1 MGSRLKSLRVAL
13 LVSCAFAASGALAQ
27 APSNEEL
34 YKLVMGLKAEQE
46 KLREEN
52 RRVKAEADE
61 ARNELRRLR
70 GEQKATSAKVDAVA
84 KAAPAAKGGVA
95 AAVAAAAAAADPCAA
110 YGPGYRS
117 VSVSGTC
124 VRVGGYARVEGNYT
138 PQQKV
143 YQLEDVYANGR
154 TLQRTGTLIVG
165 QDGNLQDTTG
175 TDIRGRADLDAVTS
189 TSFGDARVSLKLRLQ
204 SISGSRTAKI
214 ENNGVYGYAP
224 APGIEL
230 RVVPE
235 AVFMSLAGFTVGI
248 APSNYA
254 LMPTSMYTG
263 TPWAQYTNGVAQ
275 VAYKYDFGS
284 GLSVTGALE
293 RAQDWAYNMSWNR
306 PSTAINYVAN
316 VKWEQ
321 AWGWIALQGVINGNS
336 VEVANAYEQ
345 GQAPAPL
352 DPGAV
357 GLYGSAASGQKR
369 YNGGAVGA
377 TANFK
382 LRPLGE
388 RDQLWLTANYANGN
402 LGALLAAGGLSNIS
416 NSNNGSLLGGILRVD
431 QNMMIV
437 SGTGEAASP
446 YPNPRAPA
454 ASPYQVK
461 NVTGFNIAAMMT
473 HYWSERWRSN
483 FNAGYVQIDPP
494 KSLAYDG
501 AGAQKDNNPIP
512 MWGRGQ
518 LYSFAGSLIY
528 SIAENWD
535 VGAEVG
541 YAMLRNQV
549 QNAPQVWEVMPEQ
562 VTPATPVQQGQGKMP
577 GLSPNNAIFK
587 LRMERTF

>member
-1 MGSRLKSLRVAL
+1 MRSPLEIFRFAL
-13 LVSCAFAASGALAQ
+13 LVSCAVSASGAFAQ

-84 KAAPAAKGGVA
+84 KAAPVSKGGVA
-95 AAVAAAAAAADPCAA
+95 AVVATADPCLA

-117 VSVSGTC
+117 VSTSGTC
-124 VRVGGYARVEGNYT
+124 VRIGGYARVEAQFT
-138 PQQKV
+138 PQQSI
-143 YQLEDVYANGR
+143 YALDAVNPPNR
-154 TLQRTGTLIVG
+154 FNATRNGTLEQVTN
-165 QDGNLQDTTG
+165 GNSLDTFG
-175 TDIRGRADLDAVTS
+175 TEVRGRADLDVITP
-189 TSFGDARVSLKLRLQ
+189 TSFGEARASVKIRVSSLTGTR
-204 SISGSRTAKI
+204 AAVI
-214 ENNGVYGYAP
+214 ENNAGYAFD
-224 APGIEL
+224 PGVLL
-230 RVVPE
+230 RAVPE
-235 AVFMSLAGFTVGI
+235 AAFMSLAGFTVGI

-275 VAYKYDFGS
+275 IAYRYDFGS
-284 GLSVTGALE
+284 GLSLTGALE
-293 RAQDWAYNMSWNR
+293 RAKDWAYSNLTANR
-306 PSTAINYVAN
+306 PSTAINVVAN
-316 VKWEQ
+316 AKWEQ
-321 AWGWIALQGVINGNS
+321 QWGWLALQGVWGGNA
-336 VEVANAYEQ
+336 VEKGDIYTGPQ
-345 GQAPAPL
+345 QPGPL
-352 DPGAV
+352 DPGVV
-357 GLYGSAASGQKR
+357 GLYGGEGDGFKR
-369 YNGGAVGA
+369 YNAYAVGA

-382 LRPLGE
+382 LRALGE
-388 RDQLWLTANYANGN
+388 RDQMWLTANYANGN

-416 NSNNGSLLGGILRVD
+416 TQNNGTLFGGILRVD
-431 QNMMIV
+431 QNMMVV
-437 SGTGEAASP
+437 SGTGDPAIVGR
-446 YPNPRAPA
+446 PNSV

-461 NVTGFNIAAMMT
+461 NVTGFNIAAMLT
-473 HYWSERWRSN
+473 HYWTDRWRSN

-494 KSLAYDG
+494 RSLAYDG
-501 AGAQKDNNPIP
+501 QGAQRDNNPIP

-549 QNAPQVWEVMPEQ
+549 QNAPQNWEIMPQ
-562 VTPATPVQQGQGKMP
+562 NGPASQAIKGTGQLP
-577 GLSPNNAIFK
+577 GLNPNNAIFK
-587 LRMERTF
+587 MRMERTF

>member
-1 MGSRLKSLRVAL
+1 MRSPLKIFRFAL
-13 LVSCAFAASGALAQ
+13 LVYCAVSASGAFAQ

-84 KAAPAAKGGVA
+84 KAAPVSKGGVA
-95 AAVAAAAAAADPCAA
+95 SAVATADPCLA

-117 VSVSGTC
+117 VSTSGTC
-124 VRVGGYARVEGNYT
+124 VRIGGYARVEGNFT

-143 YQLEDVYANGR
+143 YQLEDVYTQGR
-154 TLQRTGTLIVG
+154 TLQRTAKLVVG

-175 TDIRGRADLDAVTS
+175 TDIRARADLDAVTS
-189 TSFGDARVSLKLRLQ
+189 TSFGDARVSLKLRMQ
-204 SISGSRTAKI
+204 SLTGSRTAVI
-214 ENNGVYGYAP
+214 ANNGVYTYAP
-224 APGIEL
+224 GVEL
-230 RVVPE
+230 RFVPE
-235 AVFMSLAGFTVGI
+235 AAFMSLAGFTVGI

-254 LMPTSMYTG
+254 LMPTSMYSG

-275 VAYKYDFGS
+275 IAYKYDFGS

-293 RAQDWAYNMSWNR
+293 RAKDWAYNMSWNR

-321 AWGWIALQGVINGNS
+321 EWGWIALQGVINGNS
-336 VEVANAYEQ
+336 VEVSNVYEQ
-345 GQAPAPL
+345 GQAPGPL
-352 DPGAV
+352 DPGATA
-357 GLYGSAASGQKR
+357 LYGDAATGQRR

-382 LRPLGE
+382 LRHLGE

-402 LGALLAAGGLSNIS
+402 LGALLAAGGMSNIS

-431 QNMMIV
+431 QNMMV
-437 SGTGEAASP
+437 VAGTGEAQP
-446 YPNPRAPA
+446 LVPNSRAPA

-461 NVTGFNIAAMMT
+461 NVTGFNIAAMLT
-473 HYWSERWRSN
+473 HYWTDRWRSN

-494 KSLAYDG
+494 RSLAYDG
-501 AGAQKDNNPIP
+501 QGAQRDNNPIP

-549 QNAPQVWEVMPEQ
+549 QNAPQAWEVMPER
-562 VTPATPVQQGQGKMP
+562 VTPASPMQSGSGKLP
-577 GLSPNNAIFK
+577 GLNPNNAIFK
-587 LRMERTF
+587 MRMERTF

>member
-1 MGSRLKSLRVAL
+1 MSYGLKAFRAAFFAG
-13 LVSCAFAASGALAQ
+13 CAFYASGVAAQ

-61 ARNELRRLR
+61 ARSELRRLR

-84 KAAPAAKGGVA
+84 KATPVKAVTKGGQVVA
-95 AAVAAAAAAADPCAA
+95 YEAADPCAA

-124 VRVGGYARVEGNYT
+124 VRVGGYARAEANFT

-143 YQLEDVYANGR
+143 YQLDDVYYDRLLNTRKGLL
-154 TLQRTGTLIVG
+154 TVV

-175 TDIRGRADLDAVTS
+175 TDIRGRADLDAITR
-189 TSFGDARVSLKLRLQ
+189 TSFGDARVSLKLRMQ
-204 SISGSRTAKI
+204 SLTGSRTAKI
-214 ENNGVYGYAP
+214 ENNGPYTYFKGV
-224 APGIEL
+224 EL
-230 RVVPE
+230 RFVPE
-235 AVFMSLAGFTVGI
+235 IAFMSLAGFTVGI

-263 TPWAQYTNGVAQ
+263 TPWAQYTSGVAQ

-284 GLSVTGALE
+284 GWSVTGALE

-336 VEVANAYEQ
+336 VEVANAYER

-352 DPGAV
+352 DPGASA
-357 GLYGSAASGQKR
+357 LYGDAASGQRR

-382 LRPLGE
+382 LRALGE

-402 LGALLAAGGLSNIS
+402 LGALLGAGGLSNIS
-416 NSNNGSLLGGILRVD
+416 NTNNGSLLGGILRVD
-431 QNMMIV
+431 QNMMV
-437 SGTGEAASP
+437 VAGNGQALAAYNPNQQASP
-446 YPNPRAPA
+446 YV
-454 ASPYQVK
+454 VK
-461 NVTGFNIAAMMT
+461 NVTGFNIAAMLT
-473 HYWSERWRSN
+473 HHWTERWRSS

-494 KSLAYDG
+494 RSLAYDG
-501 AGAQKDNNPIP
+501 PGAQSNNNPIP

-541 YAMLRNQV
+541 FAMLRNQV
-549 QNAPQVWEVMPEQ
+549 QNSPQSWEVMPEQ
-562 VTPATPVQQGQGKMP
+562 ITPASPVQPGVGKLP
-577 GLSPNNAIFK
+577 GLNQNNAIFK
-587 LRMERTF
+587 MRMERTF